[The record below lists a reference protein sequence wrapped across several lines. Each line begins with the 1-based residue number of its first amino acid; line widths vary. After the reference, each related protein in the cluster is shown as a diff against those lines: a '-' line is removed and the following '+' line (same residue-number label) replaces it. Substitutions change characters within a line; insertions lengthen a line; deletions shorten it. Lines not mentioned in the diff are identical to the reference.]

1 MIRIGTWIL
10 AIGIPLGF
18 ESLVL
23 AETPEGLWSA
33 SGSKG
38 AVASGA
44 REATDA
50 GLEMLRGGGNAA
62 DAAATTI
69 LALSVTDSG
78 NFCFGGEVPIIV
90 YDAQRRTTEVLSG
103 QGCAP
108 RLATRERLAAQQTK
122 TSSLETAAVPAALD
136 AVLTLLDRAGTRTF
150 AMAAEPMLR
159 ILDRHEKEWHSD
171 LAATIRRLIDA
182 EKSAAGDRRHGLRL
196 VADYFYRGPLAR
208 EIDTWSRE
216 NGGLLRFTD
225 LATHV
230 TRVEDPVTVDYRGY
244 TVCKCGPWTQGPF
257 LLQTLRLLAPTDL
270 KSLGHDS
277 PEYIHLVT
285 EAMKL
290 ALADRDTYYADP
302 LFADVPLRQL
312 LSKEYADIRR
322 PLIDPKHASLVL
334 RAGDPRAGK
343 AELPPAAV
351 PMAKQAAANDTTTRL
366 VADQWGNVV
375 AATPS
380 GWGGMMVGKTGVQ
393 LGTRLI
399 SLNTWDGHPNCIE
412 PGKRPRIT
420 LTPTIVLKDQR
431 PALAISVAGGDLQD
445 QISIQLLLDCVDF
458 DLTPAEAV
466 VAPRFSTSHHIGSF
480 RQTPPALGSLSV
492 NEQVGA
498 KTIEDLAAR
507 GHQVKGTKGPLAS
520 PCVLTIDPTTGQKQ
534 VAGDPKAGRHAAAY

>member
-103 QGCAP
+103 QGCTP
-108 RLATRERLAAQQTK
+108 RLATRERLAAQQTM

-351 PMAKQAAANDTTTRL
+351 PMAKQAAANDTTTCL

-458 DLTPAEAV
+458 DMTPAEAV